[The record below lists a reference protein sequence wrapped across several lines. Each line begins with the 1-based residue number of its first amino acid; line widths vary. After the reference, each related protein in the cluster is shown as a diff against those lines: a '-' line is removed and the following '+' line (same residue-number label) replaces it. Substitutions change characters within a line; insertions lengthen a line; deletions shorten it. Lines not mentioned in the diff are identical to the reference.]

1 MKKLIILLF
10 VTVSYTNVKA
20 QDLHSYA
27 DTANYLIHQ
36 IENKKNLY
44 VGQPLSVLLDSLKI
58 DPVRSIA
65 GAGMR
70 KEDFGKD
77 LRLYFNWERDFERK
91 HFIIIEF
98 NSVPEYTTLFPVF
111 YPAIGQG
118 GTLQSIL
125 LVYRPLIVK
134 DVFVK
139 DYTNDEP
146 VNPDVHY

>member
-10 VTVSYTNVKA
+10 VTASYTNVKA

-58 DPVRSIA
+58 DPVRSIP

-98 NSVPEYTTLFPVF
+98 NSVPEYTTLYPVF
-111 YPAIGQG
+111 FPTIGQVG
-118 GTLQSIL
+118 SLQSIL
-125 LVYRPLIVK
+125 SVYRPLIVK
-134 DVFVK
+134 DVLVK
-139 DYTNDEP
+139 DYTDDEP